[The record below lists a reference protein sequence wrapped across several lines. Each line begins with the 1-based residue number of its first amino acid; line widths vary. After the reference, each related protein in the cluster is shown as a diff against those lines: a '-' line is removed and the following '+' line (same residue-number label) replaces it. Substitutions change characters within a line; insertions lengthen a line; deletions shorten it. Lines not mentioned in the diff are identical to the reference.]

1 LPRDKSAR
9 LHRGGISRCGL
20 SAAGD
25 RRINGDGEPYQF
37 GAPVRSRLGVDG
49 LELRFHGLLAYPAA
63 FGNLACRKALEHK
76 PAQLAFRF
84 RQAKQARQAID
95 RQDAMI
101 FGIDNEH
108 DRAGE
113 LALDFILAVTQRRNL
128 DQEGSQR
135 ALALGKKD
143 GFVRTA
149 LALCG
154 ERDRFQLLQDANI
167 DELNGAAVASPVAKL
182 RNPVFARWI
191 PCLRS

>member
-113 LALDFILAVTQRRNL
+113 LALDFILAVTQR
-128 DQEGSQR
+128 

>member
-1 LPRDKSAR
+1 
-9 LHRGGISRCGL
+9 
-20 SAAGD
+20 
-25 RRINGDGEPYQF
+25 
-37 GAPVRSRLGVDG
+37 
-49 LELRFHGLLAYPAA
+49 
-63 FGNLACRKALEHK
+63 
-76 PAQLAFRF
+76 
-84 RQAKQARQAID
+84 
-95 RQDAMI
+95 MI